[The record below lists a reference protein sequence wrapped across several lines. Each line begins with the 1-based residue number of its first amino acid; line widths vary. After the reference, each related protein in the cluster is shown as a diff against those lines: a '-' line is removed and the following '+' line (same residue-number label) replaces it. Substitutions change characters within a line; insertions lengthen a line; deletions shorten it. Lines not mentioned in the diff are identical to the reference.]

1 MRRFRIVR
9 LTGPLAITMMPRAL
23 WTSGSDPCRIGH
35 VVAAHASFEETGGNA
50 GHPAR

>member
-9 LTGPLAITMMPRAL
+9 LTGLFAIAMAPRAFSP
-23 WTSGSDPCRIGH
+23 SGSDPCRIGH
-35 VVAAHASFEETGGNA
+35 VVAAHASFEETGDNA